1 MDSQL
6 QQKERK
12 VVPRFRRRNA
22 NKNLIDADDEEAQ
35 ALIEKDLQSHFL
47 WTSDTTE
54 DFKYQFDN
62 YQDQINNNQH
72 ISIQDDNNKEL
83 IYDIENNNQ
92 QLWNIHTDQNDQ
104 QFIQWTHDQQQN
116 QHSFSLNNNLNEQ
129 QQWTLIDNN
138 QQSFQLNINHQDDQI
153 YKHDLDTKNDNGQ
166 QTFVGGDE
174 FLNSVNL
181 CFISNF
187 NFHKIIYFR

>member
-12 VVPRFRRRNA
+12 LVPRFRRRNA

-47 WTSDTTE
+47 WTSDTIE

-62 YQDQINNNQH
+62 YQDQQYNYQH
-72 ISIQDDNNKEL
+72 ISIDDQANKDL
-83 IYDIENNNQ
+83 IYDIDNNNQ

-104 QFIQWTHDQQQN
+104 QLIQWTHDQQQN
-116 QHSFSLNNNLNEQ
+116 QYSFSLHNNQNQQ
-129 QQWTLIDNN
+129 QQWTLIDKN
-138 QQSFQLNINHQDDQI
+138 QQSIQLNITHQDDQL
-153 YKHDLDTKNDNGQ
+153 YKHDVDTINNDGQ

-181 CFISNF
+181 CLILNF
-187 NFHKIIYFR
+187 NFVKIIF